1 MCHLE
6 SLPADVLSYLL
17 ERCSQEALARLAL
30 TNRQWA
36 TRIQPVVLVFW
47 ERLLAAQHDV
57 QSVQSF
63 DELAAF
69 LAGLARDQQI
79 VAWIQNGTEFDI
91 DLFQNAED
99 PPSAR
104 LLDWSLETAKRRLVF
119 QHTLHEDQH
128 TLHDRFFYGGGLIQ
142 SHDLAVAI
150 TARLPPAGLREA
162 FDQMMDLP
170 HLDLARPTRD
180 RMDVITII
188 TRCLEHNVHRGEWT
202 IDDLVSLA
210 TVAWSDDVLYV
221 LLSAVSYSED
231 VAFAQTRSAAAA
243 QLRPPAEVSNQ
254 LFWFNFLCGCIEDHT
269 IDTHGELCHYY
280 SIDLGETAT
289 VQKLTYPKALFRACC
304 FVTSLH
310 TD

>member
-6 SLPADVLSYLL
+6 SLPADVLSYVLN
-17 ERCSQEALARLAL
+17 RCPYKALARLAL
-30 TNRQWA
+30 ANRQWA

-69 LAGLARDQQI
+69 LAGLARHQQI
-79 VAWIQNGTEFDI
+79 VAWIEHGTEFDI

-119 QHTLHEDQH
+119 QHTLHEDQW
-128 TLHDRFFYGGGLIQ
+128 FFYGGGLIQ
-142 SHDLAVAI
+142 WRWLDLAVAI

-188 TRCLEHNVHRGEWT
+188 TRCLEHNVHRSEWT

-221 LLSAVSYSED
+221 LLSAVSSAYSED
-231 VAFAQTRSAAAA
+231 VAFAHSVCSRGAASATRRG
-243 QLRPPAEVSNQ
+243 QQPAVLVQFPVRLHRGPCHRHSRRTLPL
-254 LFWFNFLCGCIEDHT
+254 LFH
-269 IDTHGELCHYY
+269 
-280 SIDLGETAT
+280 
-289 VQKLTYPKALFRACC
+289 
-304 FVTSLH
+304 
-310 TD
+310 